1 MLILSR
7 KKEEQIVI
15 GDDVVVTIIDLD
27 TDKVKIGIDAPKS
40 VKVFRKELIEDVKSS
55 NVEAVSASVS
65 MFGELMEQ
73 MEKNK

>member
-27 TDKVKIGIDAPKS
+27 SDKVKIGIDAPKN

>member
-7 KKEEQIVI
+7 KKEEQIVV
-15 GDDVVVTIIDLD
+15 GDDVVITVIDVD
-27 TDKVKIGIDAPKS
+27 ADKVKIGIDAPKN

-55 NVEAVSASVS
+55 NAEAVSASVS

-73 MEKNK
+73 LEKNK